1 MPRAFLIKKHSP
13 GKDAVSVKTKV
24 LIDYEK
30 DKNEPQS
37 TTAFER
43 VRPDY
48 LNTGNSPFFIYI

>member
-13 GKDAVSVKTKV
+13 GKDAVGVKTKL

-30 DKNEPQS
+30 EKNEPQS

-48 LNTGNSPFFIYI
+48 LNTGKLFN

>member
-13 GKDAVSVKTKV
+13 GKDAVGVKAKL

-30 DKNEPQS
+30 EKFEPQS

-48 LNTGNSPFFIYI
+48 LNSGKFFN